1 MPMVAP
7 NDTHPGNGIRR
18 PLLWS
23 AAAAAAAGGARFV
36 ALLVLARLLSP
47 AEFGRVAWALWTAEL
62 VATFA
67 TAGWTQAVTRY
78 TAELLV
84 DHGRDVARGA
94 ARQLMKGAAGG
105 ILVGALIWG
114 GVLGWRETW
123 GDALVWV
130 AFALY
135 GVSAIG
141 AFAPAWLQGCQAF
154 ATQAGMGLAGG
165 ALALVGGVTGGLLA
179 GAPGAL
185 GGLLLGV
192 LPAMVVTLRV
202 LVLPASAPAGEIH
215 MRARRFAVVTAGAT
229 ILSALVWMRTEILLL
244 EFWAPPEVVGRYAA
258 ALLYAGLVVQV
269 ALLGRGFMLPHF
281 TAQRGDRDRARS
293 YAGLTR
299 LLAWILLPGC
309 VLGAALAP
317 GLVPLLWGPQYADSW
332 PLFAVLA
339 AGGLVQ
345 VFSAGGALASSM
357 ERHRFVFGM
366 SAVGAA
372 VFGVASLLLIPPLGE
387 WGAVVARFA
396 GQWFM
401 GIGGAVYLARVLDV
415 RVPWALLV
423 RPAGAAA
430 IAAMLAVAV
439 MLAWPGA
446 GGTVAA
452 LVMGLVAYAG
462 IGLSGH
468 QRTAQGEEVSP

>member
-1 MPMVAP
+1 M
-7 NDTHPGNGIRR
+7 RR

-23 AAAAAAAGGARFV
+23 AVAAAAAGGTRFV
-36 ALLVLARLLSP
+36 ALLVLARVLSP

-62 VATFA
+62 VAALA
-67 TAGWTQAVTRY
+67 TAGWSQAVTRY

-84 DHGRDVARGA
+84 DHGREAARGA
-94 ARQLMKGAAGG
+94 ARQLMQGAFGG
-105 ILVGALIWG
+105 ILAGAVIWG
-114 GVLGWRETW
+114 GVLGWRENW
-123 GDALVWV
+123 DDVLAWVALV
-130 AFALY
+130 LY
-135 GVSAIG
+135 GVAAIA

-165 ALALVGGVTGGLLA
+165 VLALGGGVAGGLLA

-185 GGLLLGV
+185 GGLLLGA
-192 LPAMVVTLRV
+192 LPGLAVALRV
-202 LVLPASAPAGEIH
+202 LAPPAPAPDGEIRA
-215 MRARRFAVVTAGAT
+215 RARRFAVVTAGAT
-229 ILSALVWMRTEILLL
+229 ILSSLVWMRTEVLLL
-244 EFWAPPEVVGRYAA
+244 EFWVSPEVVGRYAA

-293 YAGLTR
+293 YAELTR

-317 GLVPLLWGPQYADSW
+317 GIVPLLWGPQYADAW

-339 AGGLVQ
+339 VGGLVQ
-345 VFSAGGALASSM
+345 VFGAGGALASSM
-357 ERHRFVFGM
+357 ERHRFVLAM

-372 VFGVASLLLIPPLGE
+372 IFGLASVLLIPLLGE

-396 GQWFM
+396 GQWAM

-415 RVPWALLV
+415 RVPWAQLV
-423 RPAGAAA
+423 RPAGAAV
-430 IAAMLAVAV
+430 IAAVLAVAV

-446 GGTVAA
+446 AGAVAA
-452 LVMGLVAYAG
+452 LAVGLVAYTW
-462 IGLSGH
+462 IGLSG
-468 QRTAQGEEVSP
+468 RERVAQCVEVGP